1 MKRALFLGFSLL
13 LAAPPARAGD
23 PFKKGPW
30 MQQVTPTSAV
40 VRVEVDPPLP
50 VTLQVGM
57 ANIPTGA
64 EAGAGSV
71 IESLDAR
78 ALHAIV
84 VNGLE
89 PGTRYPFTVRA
100 GGATR
105 FGALTT
111 APRDDSGAS
120 FRFLLYGDN
129 RTDDAAHAAVVRAMV
144 SSASNFLVNTGDM
157 VANGGSKSQ
166 WQTFFDIEA
175 PLTRERPIF
184 ATVGNHELVDGAGA
198 DYVRYF
204 GPAALP
210 KALVAPTTAISGAA
224 LDAGATPFSLD
235 QLSGTFRWSNARF
248 FLINGMVQYTS
259 GPTRAWLDKA
269 LGEADSEPGLVWRV
283 VVVHHGPWSSGPHG
297 DNALLAE
304 AKIPELFRA
313 HKIDIVLSGHDHI
326 YERGSAER
334 LPYIVSGGG
343 GAPLYRIKKAEASSL
358 HQEAVHHFVE
368 ATVTT
373 DAIKFVAL
381 RPDGSA
387 IERCLLRKSVGW
399 DCEGAKG
406 GDADGGA
413 DGGGVAGLSS
423 GAPSAPPPPSS
434 RCGCRA
440 AGADETGRA
449 GSLSLVAAMAI
460 LAGVLARRAR
470 GRSVR

>member
-13 LAAPPARAGD
+13 LAAPPAWAGD

-40 VRVEVDPPLP
+40 VRVELDPPLP

-64 EAGAGSV
+64 EAGTGSV

-78 ALHAIV
+78 ALHSIV
-84 VNGLE
+84 VKGLE

-100 GGATR
+100 GGTTR

-111 APRDDSGAS
+111 APREDSGAS

-129 RTDDAAHAAVVRAMV
+129 RTDDAGHAAVVRAMV
-144 SSASNFLVNTGDM
+144 SSASDFLVNTGDM
-157 VANGGSKSQ
+157 VANGGSKAQ

-204 GPAALP
+204 GPAEMP
-210 KALVAPTTAISGAA
+210 KALVATDIPRSAAITGIP
-224 LDAGATPFSLD
+224 LDAGAVPLSLD

-248 FLINGMVQYTS
+248 FLVNGMVQYTS
-259 GPTRAWLDKA
+259 GPTRAWLDKVLA
-269 LGEADSEPGLVWRV
+269 EADSEAGLVWRI

-297 DNALLAE
+297 DNALLAD

-326 YERGSAER
+326 YERGSAGGMA
-334 LPYIVSGGG
+334 YMVSGGG
-343 GAPLYRIKKAEASSL
+343 GAPVYRIKKAQPTSL
-358 HQEAVHHFVE
+358 HYEAVRHFAE
-368 ATVTT
+368 ATVSTSS
-373 DAIKFVAL
+373 IKFVVL

-387 IERCLLRKSVGW
+387 VERCLLLKGVGW
-399 DCEGAKG
+399 DCEGAK
-406 GDADGGA
+406 DA
-413 DGGGVAGLSS
+413 DGGGVAGVSS
-423 GAPSAPPPPSS
+423 GASGSTPVPSS

-440 AGADETGRA
+440 AGADDTGRA
-449 GSLSLVAAMAI
+449 GALSLLAGMA
-460 LAGVLARRAR
+460 LCAGVLARRAHC
-470 GRSVR
+470 RSVR